1 MVVEGEATMFFRH
14 KRSGRTEYLQIV
26 KNQRVDGKPR
36 QSVVAT
42 LGRVE
47 ELAQDG
53 TLDRLLRSG
62 ARFARSAVVLTAYE
76 RGETTKL
83 TTRQLGPALAF
94 ERLWRETG
102 CERVIR
108 ELAGEREFQFDLER
122 AVFLTVLHRLFD
134 PGSDRAAE
142 KWRHGLVI
150 NGAGDLELHQLYRA
164 MGWLGDEL
172 ADQSGRG
179 LGPRT
184 TKDLV
189 EERLFALRNNLF
201 SELSLVFLD
210 TTSLYFEGAGGQAL
224 GQYGHS
230 KDHRPDLKQVVLAVV
245 IDSSGRPICSEL
257 WPGNTTDVTTLLP
270 VIERLKTRFLIA
282 RIGIVADRGMISAA
296 TLGDLEARNID
307 YILGVRERATKEIRG
322 VIADPAPYVPLS
334 IPKAA
339 GRGSTDLLVKEV
351 FRSGLDAKPAPA
363 KAGGKPG
370 RRRYIVCRNEA
381 EADKDKAER
390 EAIVAALEGAL
401 RRGDKSL
408 VGNRGYRRFLK
419 LAAGRRFE
427 IDPRRVA
434 LDAQF
439 DGTYVLRTNTRLT
452 PLQAALRYRDRWMVE
467 DIFRTAKSLL
477 ATRPIFHKYDE
488 TIRGH
493 VFCSFLALVL
503 RKELEDRLA
512 AAGHAFEWADIV
524 QDLERLSETEIEQD
538 GKRYILRNAAPG
550 CAGSVLK
557 TLGAALPPL
566 IRCAQ
571 PPPTPPP
578 RQKRRRKPRRRSANA
593 QTAPANALI

>member
-1 MVVEGEATMFFRH
+1 MFFRR
-14 KRSGRTEYLQIV
+14 KVSGRTEYLQIV
-26 KNQRVDGKPR
+26 KNDRVEGKPR

-42 LGRVE
+42 LGRVD

-76 RGETTKL
+76 KGDATTIA
-83 TTRQLGPALAF
+83 TRQLGPALVF
-94 ERLWRETG
+94 ERLWRESG
-102 CERVIR
+102 CQQVIR
-108 ELAGEREFQFDLER
+108 ALAAERDFQFDLER

-150 NGAGDLELHQLYRA
+150 DGVAGLELHQLYRA
-164 MGWLGDEL
+164 MGWLGDAL
-172 ADQSGRG
+172 ADQSGHSI
-179 LGPRT
+179 GPRT

-210 TTSLYFEGAGGQAL
+210 TTSLYFEGEGGQSL

-230 KDHRPDLKQVVLAVV
+230 KDHRPDLRQVVLAVV
-245 IDSSGRPICSEL
+245 IDARGRPICSQV
-257 WPGNTTDVTTLLP
+257 WPGNTADVTTLLP
-270 VIERLKTRFLIA
+270 VIERLKTRFMIA

-296 TLGDLEARNID
+296 TLAELEARNID

-322 VIADPAPYVPLS
+322 VIADPSPYVPLS

-339 GRGSTDLLVKEV
+339 GRGTTDLLVKQV
-351 FRSGLDAKPAPA
+351 IR
-363 KAGGKPG
+363 AGIDGDGKPW

-381 EADKDKAER
+381 EANKHAAER
-390 EAIVAALEGAL
+390 EAILAALAEAL

-419 LAAGRRFE
+419 LQAGRRFE
-427 IDPRRVA
+427 IDPRRIA
-434 LDAQF
+434 LDALF
-439 DGTYVLRTNTRLT
+439 DGIYVIRVSAKLT
-452 PLQAALRYRDRWMVE
+452 PLQATLRYRDRWMVE

-477 ATRPIFHKYDE
+477 ATRPIFHKYDQ

-493 VFCSFLALVL
+493 IFCSFLALVL
-503 RKELEDRLA
+503 RKELEDRLL
-512 AAGHAFEWADIV
+512 AAGHDFEWADIV
-524 QDLERLSETEIEQD
+524 QDLERLSETAIEQD
-538 GKRYILRNAAPG
+538 GKVYSLRNPAPG
-550 CAGSVLK
+550 CAGPVLRA
-557 TLGAALPPL
+557 LGVALPPL
-566 IRCAQ
+566 VRNAQ
-571 PPPTPPP
+571 PPPAPPP
-578 RQKRRRKPRRRSANA
+578 GKPQKRRRKPRRRSANA
-593 QTAPANALI
+593 APAPANPLI

>member
-1 MVVEGEATMFFRH
+1 MFFRR
-14 KRSGRTEYLQIV
+14 KVSGPTEYLQIV
-26 KNQRVDGKPR
+26 KNDRVEGKPR

-42 LGRVE
+42 LGRVD

-76 RGETTKL
+76 KGDATTIA
-83 TTRQLGPALAF
+83 TRQLGPALVF
-94 ERLWRETG
+94 ERLWRESG
-102 CERVIR
+102 CQQVIR
-108 ELAGEREFQFDLER
+108 ALAAERDFQFDLER

-142 KWRHGLVI
+142 KCRHGLVI
-150 NGAGDLELHQLYRA
+150 DGVAGLELHQLYRA

-172 ADQSGRG
+172 ADQSGHSI
-179 LGPRT
+179 GPRT

-210 TTSLYFEGAGGQAL
+210 TTSLYFEGEGGQSL

-230 KDHRPDLKQVVLAVV
+230 KDHRPDLRQVVLAVV
-245 IDSSGRPICSEL
+245 IDARGRPICSEV
-257 WPGNTTDVTTLLP
+257 WPGNTADVTTLLP
-270 VIERLKTRFLIA
+270 VIERLKTRFMIA

-296 TLGDLEARNID
+296 TLAELEARNID

-322 VIADPAPYVPLS
+322 VIADPSPYVPLS

-339 GRGSTDLLVKEV
+339 GRGTTDLLVKQV
-351 FRSGLDAKPAPA
+351 IR
-363 KAGGKPG
+363 AGIDGDGKPW

-381 EADKDKAER
+381 EANKHAAER
-390 EAIVAALEGAL
+390 EAILAALAEAL

-419 LAAGRRFE
+419 LQAGRRFE
-427 IDPRRVA
+427 IDPRRIA
-434 LDAQF
+434 LDALF
-439 DGTYVLRTNTRLT
+439 DGIYVIRVSAKLT
-452 PLQAALRYRDRWMVE
+452 PLQATLRYRDRWMVE

-477 ATRPIFHKYDE
+477 ATRPIFHKYDQ

-493 VFCSFLALVL
+493 IFCSFLALVL
-503 RKELEDRLA
+503 RKELEDRLL
-512 AAGHAFEWADIV
+512 AAGHDFEWADIV
-524 QDLERLSETEIEQD
+524 QDLERLSETAIEQD
-538 GKRYILRNAAPG
+538 GKVYSLRNPAPG
-550 CAGSVLK
+550 CAGPVLRA
-557 TLGAALPPL
+557 LGVALPPL
-566 IRCAQ
+566 VRNAQ
-571 PPPTPPP
+571 PPPAPPP
-578 RQKRRRKPRRRSANA
+578 GKPQKRRRKPRRRSANA
-593 QTAPANALI
+593 APAPANPLI

>member
-1 MVVEGEATMFFRH
+1 MFFRR

-26 KNQRVDGKPR
+26 KNQRVDGQPR

-42 LGRVE
+42 LGRVD

-62 ARFARSAVVLTAYE
+62 ARFAHSAVVLTAYE
-76 RGETTKL
+76 RGEATKVA
-83 TTRQLGPALAF
+83 TRQLGPALAF
-94 ERLWRETG
+94 ERLWQETG
-102 CERVIR
+102 CRRVIGD
-108 ELAGEREFQFDLER
+108 LAGERGFQFDLER

-142 KWRHGLVI
+142 KWRHGVVI
-150 NGAGDLELHQLYRA
+150 DGVGELELHQLYRA

-179 LGPRT
+179 LAPRT

-210 TTSLYFEGAGGQAL
+210 TTSLYFEGAGGQSL

-245 IDSSGRPICSEL
+245 IDGRGRPICSEL

-282 RIGIVADRGMISAA
+282 RIGVVADRGMISAA
-296 TLGDLEARNID
+296 TLAELDTRNID

-339 GRGSTDLLVKEV
+339 GRGTTDLLVKDV
-351 FRSGLDAKPAPA
+351 VRTGLGAD
-363 KAGGKPG
+363 GKPW

-381 EADKDKAER
+381 EAQQDKAER
-390 EAIVAALEGAL
+390 EAILAALEAAL

-419 LAAGRRFE
+419 LAAGRRFD

-434 LDAQF
+434 LDALF
-439 DGTYVLRTNTRLT
+439 DGTYVLCTNY
-452 PLQAALRYRDRWMVE
+452 QAHRAAGRPALPRALDG
-467 DIFRTAKSLL
+467 
-477 ATRPIFHKYDE
+477 
-488 TIRGH
+488 RGH
-493 VFCSFLALVL
+493 LPHRQSVA
-503 RKELEDRLA
+503 RYPP
-512 AAGHAFEWADIV
+512 
-524 QDLERLSETEIEQD
+524 DLPQI
-538 GKRYILRNAAPG
+538 
-550 CAGSVLK
+550 
-557 TLGAALPPL
+557 
-566 IRCAQ
+566 
-571 PPPTPPP
+571 
-578 RQKRRRKPRRRSANA
+578 
-593 QTAPANALI
+593 

>member
-1 MVVEGEATMFFRH
+1 MFFRR

-26 KNQRVDGKPR
+26 KNERIAGKPR

-42 LGRVE
+42 LGRVD
-47 ELAQDG
+47 ELDQDG
-53 TLDRLLRSG
+53 TLERLLRSG
-62 ARFARSAVVLTAYE
+62 ARFSHSAVVLTAYE
-76 RGETTKL
+76 KGEATKL
-83 TTRQLGPALAF
+83 ATRQLGPALAV

-102 CERVIR
+102 CRRVIS
-108 ELAGEREFQFDLER
+108 ELAGERGFQFDLER

-150 NGAGDLELHQLYRA
+150 DGVADLELHQLYRA

-179 LGPRT
+179 IGPRT
-184 TKDLV
+184 TKDLI
-189 EERLFALRNNLF
+189 EERLFTLRNNLF

-210 TTSLYFEGAGGQAL
+210 TTSLYFEGEGGKSL

-245 IDSSGRPICSEL
+245 IDGTGRPICSEL

-282 RIGIVADRGMISAA
+282 RICIVADRGMIA
-296 TLGDLEARNID
+296 TDTIAELEARNLD
-307 YILGVRERATKEIRG
+307 YILGVRERATKEVRG
-322 VIADPAPYVPLS
+322 VIADPAVWVPLS
-334 IPKAA
+334 ILKAA
-339 GRGSTDLLVKEV
+339 DRGTTDLLVKEV
-351 FRSGLDAKPAPA
+351 IRSGVGAD
-363 KAGGKPG
+363 GKPW
-370 RRRYIVCRNEA
+370 RRRYIVCRNDA
-381 EADKDKAER
+381 EARKDAAR
-390 EAIVAALEGAL
+390 RAAILTALQEAL

-408 VGNRGYRRFLK
+408 VGNRGYRRFLSLK
-419 LAAGRRFE
+419 PGRRFE
-427 IDPRRVA
+427 IDPRRIA
-434 LDAQF
+434 LDAVF
-439 DGTYVLRTNTRLT
+439 DGIYVLRTNTKLT
-452 PLQAALRYRDRWMVE
+452 PLQVVLRYRDRWMVE

-512 AAGHAFEWADIV
+512 AAGHNFEWADIV

-538 GKRYILRNAAPG
+538 GKVYWLRNPAPG
-550 CAGSVLK
+550 CAGPVLR
-557 TLGAALPPL
+557 TLGVALPPL
-566 IRCAQ
+566 VRNAQ
-571 PPPTPPP
+571 PPPRPKPQP
-578 RQKRRRKPRRRSANA
+578 RRRKPRRRSANA
-593 QTAPANALI
+593 VTAASKPLM

>member
-1 MVVEGEATMFFRH
+1 MFFRH

-26 KNQRVDGKPR
+26 KNERVDGKPR

-62 ARFARSAVVLTAYE
+62 ARFAHSAVVLTAYE

-102 CERVIR
+102 CERVIC

-150 NGAGDLELHQLYRA
+150 NGIGDLQLHQLYRA

-210 TTSLYFEGAGGQAL
+210 TTSLYFEGEGGQAL

-245 IDSSGRPICSEL
+245 IDGSGRPICSEL

-296 TLGDLEARNID
+296 TMGDLEARKID
-307 YILGVRERATKEIRG
+307 YILGVRERATKEIRD

-351 FRSGLDAKPAPA
+351 FRSGLDAEPAAA
-363 KAGGKPG
+363 KAAGKPG

-390 EAIVAALEGAL
+390 EAILAALEEAL

-434 LDAQF
+434 LDALF
-439 DGTYVLRTNTRLT
+439 DGTYVLRTNTGLT

-550 CAGSVLK
+550 CAGTVLK
-557 TLGAALPPL
+557 TLGIALPPL

-571 PPPTPPP
+571 PPPPPPP
-578 RQKRRRKPRRRSANA
+578 RQKRRRRPRRRSANA
-593 QTAPANALI
+593 RTAPANTLI